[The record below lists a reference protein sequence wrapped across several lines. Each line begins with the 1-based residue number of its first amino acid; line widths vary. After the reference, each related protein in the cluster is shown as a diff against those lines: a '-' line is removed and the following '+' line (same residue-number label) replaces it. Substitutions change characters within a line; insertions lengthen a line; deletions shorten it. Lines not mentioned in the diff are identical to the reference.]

1 MYREIY
7 GGFLLRVFIRK
18 KSKRKNPNRKL
29 VGVSRG
35 EKCVYERKSKKKYMP
50 CVFRKKSERKNPN
63 RKPVGVSRGEKCV
76 YERKSKRKN
85 TCRVFMERKVSGKTH
100 SGSLLLGCKEKN
112 GRGRKD
118 ASGKTHGVGAGR
130 EKQAEKPTLEAYC

>member
-1 MYREIY
+1 M
-7 GGFLLRVFIRK
+7 RVFIRK
-18 KSKRKNPNRKL
+18 KSEQEIPFWKL
-29 VGVSRG
+29 VGMSCG
-35 EKCVYERKSKKKYMP
+35 K
-50 CVFRKKSERKNPN
+50 
-63 RKPVGVSRGEKCV
+63 KCV

>member
-1 MYREIY
+1 MSC
-7 GGFLLRVFIRK
+7 VFRK
-18 KSKRKNPNRKL
+18 KRERENPNRKL
-29 VGVSRG
+29 VDVCG
-35 EKCVYERKSKKKYMP
+35 
-50 CVFRKKSERKNPN
+50 
-63 RKPVGVSRGEKCV
+63 GEKCV

-85 TCRVFMERKVSGKTH
+85 TCRVFMEQKVSGKPH

-130 EKQAEKPTLEAYC
+130 EKQAENPTLEAYC